1 MLWCFMFFC
10 KQKTAY
16 EMRISDGSSDV
27 CSSDRTRG
35 ANSSQSPAKQL
46 AHWPNHAVLLDRDN
60 MPKSAIRRPLATSP
74 QASAIARHSIEA
86 RPRSAVTVATRLA
99 NESASAIPRSEEHT
113 SELQSLM
120 RTSYAVFCLQKHTL
134 QTHRPLPPYLKRP
147 HS

>member
-60 MPKSAIRRPLATSP
+60 MPKSAIRRPLATSL
-74 QASAIARHSIEA
+74 QASATARHSIEA

-99 NESASAIPRSEEHT
+99 TESASAIPKISGLDAKIGRASCREGVG
-113 SELQSLM
+113 Q
-120 RTSYAVFCLQKHTL
+120 YG
-134 QTHRPLPPYLKRP
+134 
-147 HS
+147 